1 MPILRMNK
9 AAKEINWLSL
19 SIELVILIVGFS
31 VGLQVNEWENR
42 RNDGLLEREYM
53 ERLLEDF
60 ALSENALQKDVQNLT
75 ASTGKLS
82 IGISRLSKPKLAEED
97 HQKVFEAAGASPIVG
112 AFGVIFGTIEE
123 LKDTGNMRL
132 LSSKE
137 LRVALANLHQKYRQ
151 TIRISE
157 MRNLLRSQ
165 SFPVL
170 ARQIKPNDRGAV
182 MWDNELA
189 EKNKRELFI
198 ALTVLLQNQKLDLE
212 NTKELISHVARI
224 NAIIASELDAG

>member
-1 MPILRMNK
+1 MPTLRMNK
-9 AAKEINWLSL
+9 SAKEINWLTL

-53 ERLLEDF
+53 ERLLDDF
-60 ALSENALQKDVQNLT
+60 AQTENALQKDVQNLK
-75 ASTGKLS
+75 ASIGKLS
-82 IGISRLSKPKLAEED
+82 TGINRLSKPKLAEED
-97 HQKVFEAAGASPIVG
+97 HQKVFEAVGASALVG
-112 AFGVIFGTIEE
+112 EFGVIFGTIEE

-137 LRVALANLHQKYRQ
+137 LRIALANLHQKYRQ

-170 ARQIKPNDRGAV
+170 AQHIKPNDRGIV

-189 EKNKRELFI
+189 EKNKREIYI
-198 ALTVLLQNQKLDLE
+198 ALTVLQQNQKLDLAD
-212 NTKELISHVARI
+212 TAELGSYVAGI

>member
-9 AAKEINWLSL
+9 AAKEINWLTL

-42 RNDGLLEREYM
+42 RNDRLLEREYM

-60 ALSENALQKDVQNLT
+60 AQTENALQKDVQNLKD
-75 ASTGKLS
+75 SVDKLS
-82 IGISRLSKPKLAEED
+82 TGISRLSKPKLAEED
-97 HQKVFEAAGASPIVG
+97 HRKVFEAVGASALVG
-112 AFGVIFGTIEE
+112 EFGVIFGTIEE

-137 LRVALANLHQKYRQ
+137 LRIALANLHQKYRQ

-170 ARQIKPNDRGAV
+170 AQQIKPNDRGAV
-182 MWDNELA
+182 MWDNESA
-189 EKNKRELFI
+189 EKNKREI
-198 ALTVLLQNQKLDLE
+198 YVALTVLQQNQKLDLAD
-212 NTKELISHVARI
+212 TAELSSYVARI